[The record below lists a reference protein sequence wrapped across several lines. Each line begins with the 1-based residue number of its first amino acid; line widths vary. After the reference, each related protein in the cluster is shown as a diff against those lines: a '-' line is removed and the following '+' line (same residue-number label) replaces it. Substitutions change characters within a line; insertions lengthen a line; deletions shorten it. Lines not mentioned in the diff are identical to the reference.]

1 VLDGTDDRIL
11 DRLRAV
17 RRRRFLP
24 TIENCT
30 LLIDD
35 ASSYLRAADVDADTQ
50 QRCNPG
56 RAATR
61 RRPES
66 GQPSTLFLR
75 PLSALSMI
83 VFSALR
89 LNIPIMGM
97 LISTASV

>member
-35 ASSYLRAADVDADTQ
+35 ASSYLRAADVDADAQ
-50 QRCNPG
+50 QRW
-56 RAATR
+56 R
-61 RRPES
+61 
-66 GQPSTLFLR
+66 
-75 PLSALSMI
+75 
-83 VFSALR
+83 
-89 LNIPIMGM
+89 
-97 LISTASV
+97 